1 MKNKIGIIIAMF
13 ALIGFTA
20 CEDLIIDKPES
31 KLTQVNF
38 FTTKERINNGVM
50 GCYAGMANIMNSEW
64 RFTENRS
71 DNSCTFST
79 GTGSGERVDLCDI
92 KFFRTSPSEPLLYSY
107 WYVYFQNIMN
117 INAILP
123 AVAAGQTFVPIE
135 SDRAQYEG
143 ELSFMRGFHY
153 FQLVSLWGDMFKV
166 TSVIVKPEDAKTYT
180 RRPVAEIY
188 NDIIIPDLTKAAS
201 ELPATYSATDLGRI
215 TKWAAKGMLAK
226 VYMTL
231 GGDANLALAKGLI
244 EEVMAAPGY
253 GLLQAADKG
262 AMPSAFARIFDTS
275 FEMNKE
281 IIFAV
286 RYKGGSQGIGSPFW
300 STFAPDGSANLF
312 LKIGTPA
319 GNNNPTPELMAFF
332 KTNPTD
338 TRIDA
343 TFRTWLKGTTNI
355 PYCAKFIDATISQA
369 LQSENDWIVLRY
381 ADIQLLHAE
390 ILAQGA
396 NPDDAR
402 ADVNAIRTRAGI
414 PTYTTAFA
422 SKTEALDAV
431 YNERRLELAFE
442 DQRWFDLL
450 RMNTSY
456 GDPDKAITIL
466 KNAVFVTDWTALYSK
481 YYPIIPPTDNFF
493 KTLRLLLPI
502 PQQEIDT
509 NNDMVI
515 PQNADY

>member
-1 MKNKIGIIIAMF
+1 MKMKNKIRILIAMF
-13 ALIGFTA
+13 ALIAFTA

-31 KLTQVNF
+31 KLTQVDF
-38 FTTKERINNGVM
+38 FNTKVRINAGVM

-64 RFTENRS
+64 KFTENRS
-71 DNSCTFST
+71 DNSCVAST

-123 AVAAGQTFVPIE
+123 AVASGQTIVPIE

-143 ELSFMRGFHY
+143 ELLFMRGFHY
-153 FQLVSLWGDMFKV
+153 FQLVTLWGDMFKV

-180 RRPVAEIY
+180 RRPVVEIY
-188 NDIIIPDLTKAAS
+188 NDIIIPDLIKAANQ
-201 ELPATYSATDLGRI
+201 LPSSYSTNDIGRV

-231 GGDANLALAKGLI
+231 GGDANLALAKGLL
-244 EEVMAAPGY
+244 EEVMAAPGL
-253 GLLQAADKG
+253 GLLTDKG
-262 AMPSAFARIFDTS
+262 TSTSAYANIFNTAN
-275 FEMNKE
+275 EMNKE
-281 IIFAV
+281 IIFAI
-286 RYKGGSQGIGSPFW
+286 RYKGGTSGVGSPFW

-312 LKIGTPA
+312 LKVGTPV
-319 GNNNPTPELMAFF
+319 GNNNPTPEIMAFF
-332 KTNPTD
+332 NKNLTD

-343 TFRTWLKGTTNI
+343 TFRTWLKGTTI
-355 PYCAKFIDATISQA
+355 VPYVSKFIDSSISQDK
-369 LQSENDWIVLRY
+369 QGENDWIVIRY

-390 ILAQGA
+390 VLAQGA

-414 PTYTTAFA
+414 TTYSTAFG

-456 GDPDKAITIL
+456 GDSEKAITIL
-466 KNAVFVTDWTALYSK
+466 KTAIFTTDWTALYSK
-481 YYPIIPPTDNFF
+481 FYPIIPPTANFF
-493 KTLRLLLPI
+493 NSFRLLLPI

-515 PQNADY
+515 TQNPNY

>member
-1 MKNKIGIIIAMF
+1 MKNNIRILIAMF
-13 ALIGFTA
+13 ALIAFTA

-31 KLTQVNF
+31 KLTQVDF
-38 FTTKERINNGVM
+38 FNTKVRINAGVM
-50 GCYAGMANIMNSEW
+50 GCYAGMANIMNTEW
-64 RFTENRS
+64 KFTENRS
-71 DNSCTFST
+71 DNSCVF
-79 GTGSGERVDLCDI
+79 GTGSGTGERVDLTDI
-92 KFFRTSPSEPLLYSY
+92 KFFRTSPSEPLLYSF

-123 AVAAGQTFVPIE
+123 SVETGQTYVPTE

-143 ELSFMRGFHY
+143 ELLFMRGFHY
-153 FQLVSLWGDMFKV
+153 FQLVTLWGDMFKV
-166 TSVIVKPEDAKTYT
+166 TKVIDQVTAKTLT
-180 RRPVAEIY
+180 RRPAAEIY
-188 NDIIIPDLTKAAS
+188 NDIVIPDLTKAANQ
-201 ELPATYSATDLGRI
+201 LPTSYSTNDIGRV

-231 GGDANLALAKGLI
+231 GGDANLALAKGLL

-253 GLLQAADKG
+253 GLLTDKG
-262 AMPSAFARIFDTS
+262 TSTSAYANIFNIAN
-275 FEMNKE
+275 EMNKE

-300 STFAPDGSANLF
+300 GTFAPDGSANLF
-312 LKIGTPA
+312 LKVGTPV

-332 KTNPTD
+332 NTYPTD

-343 TFRTWLKGTTNI
+343 TFRNWLKGTTNI
-355 PYCAKFIDATISQA
+355 PYVSKFIDPNMTQA
-369 LQSENDWIVLRY
+369 LQGENDWIVLRY

-390 ILAQGA
+390 ILAQST
-396 NPDDAR
+396 NPDAAR
-402 ADVNAIRTRAGI
+402 TDVNAIRTRAGVA
-414 PTYTTAFA
+414 TYTTAFG
-422 SKTEALDAV
+422 SKSAALDAV

-456 GDPDKAITIL
+456 SDPDKAITIL
-466 KNAVFVTDWTALYSK
+466 RTVVFTTDWTVLYSK
-481 YYPIIPPTDNFF
+481 YYPVIPPTANFF
-493 KTLRLLLPI
+493 NSFRLLLPI

-509 NNDMVI
+509 NNDLII
-515 PQNADY
+515 PQNPNY

>member
-1 MKNKIGIIIAMF
+1 MKNKAGILLTILTVIT
-13 ALIGFTA
+13 LSA

-31 KLTQVNF
+31 KLTQDNF
-38 FTTKERINNGVM
+38 FTTKERINSGIM

-64 RFTENRS
+64 KFTENRS

-92 KFFRTSPSEPLLYSY
+92 KFFRTSPSEPLLYNY
-107 WYVYFQNIMN
+107 WYAYFQNIMN

-123 AVAAGQTFVPIE
+123 AVESGQTYVPVE
-135 SDRAQYEG
+135 NDRAQYEG
-143 ELSFMRGFHY
+143 ELLFMRGFHY
-153 FQLVSLWGDMFKV
+153 FQLVTLWGDMFKV
-166 TSVIVKPEDAKTYT
+166 TKIFTVPDEAKTLT

-188 NDIIIPDLTKAAS
+188 NDVIIPDLIKAANQ
-201 ELPATYSATDLGRI
+201 LPATYITDLGRI

-226 VYMTL
+226 VYMTI
-231 GGDANLALAKGLI
+231 GGDANLTLAKGLL

-253 GLLQAADKG
+253 GLQ
-262 AMPSAFARIFDTS
+262 SSFANIFSTS
-275 FEMNKE
+275 NETFPNNKE
-281 IIFAV
+281 IIFSV
-286 RYKGGSQGIGSPFW
+286 RYKGGSLGVGSPFW
-300 STFAPDGSANLF
+300 GTFAPDGSTNIF
-312 LKIGTPA
+312 VKVGTPV
-319 GNNNPTPELMAFF
+319 GNNNPTPELMNFF
-332 KTNPTD
+332 KLNATD

-343 TFRTWLKGTTNI
+343 TFRTWLKGTTQI
-355 PYCAKFIDATISQA
+355 PYISKYIDPNMTQA
-369 LQSENDWIVLRY
+369 LQGENDWIVLRY

-414 PTYTTAFA
+414 STYTTPFA

-456 GDPDKAITIL
+456 NDPDKAINIL
-466 KNAVFVTDWTALYSK
+466 KSAIFTTDWTALYSK
-481 YYPIIPPTDNFF
+481 YYPIIPPTPNFF
-493 KTLRLLLPI
+493 KSLRLLLPI